1 MERKWREHVEC
12 VLRKDICM
20 RRSKAVISTQYPRLY
35 IHSIRNSHRTSIRA
49 RHATGLMGSHQSMQ
63 TMPRCLD
70 ANGLAFGAGTQP
82 TLQNALP
89 LSLSLPHQATP
100 ITDIDA
106 KQRRRRKMKIEKQA
120 AALVEKKNKNNI
132 NKKKNTT
139 RKNTKRNT
147 TTTAT
152 TENTQILICRHFSR
166 Y

>member
-20 RRSKAVISTQYPRLY
+20 RRSKAVISTKYPRLY
-35 IHSIRNSHRTSIRA
+35 IHSIRNSHR
-49 RHATGLMGSHQSMQ
+49 HATGLMDSHQSMQ

-89 LSLSLPHQATP
+89 LPLSVTP
-100 ITDIDA
+100 SSSNTDN
-106 KQRRRRKMKIEKQA
+106 RHRCET
-120 AALVEKKNKNNI
+120 KKEEENEDWKTGSSISGKKNNI
-132 NKKKNTT
+132 NTKNIQEKTQKEIPQQQQQ
-139 RKNTKRNT
+139 RKTLK
-147 TTTAT
+147 
-152 TENTQILICRHFSR
+152 

>member
-35 IHSIRNSHRTSIRA
+35 IHSIRNSHL
-49 RHATGLMGSHQSMQ
+49 HATGLMASHQSMQ

-120 AALVEKKNKNNI
+120 AALVEQKKQKQHQQE
-132 NKKKNTT
+132 KKIQEKTQKEIQQQQQ
-139 RKNTKRNT
+139 RKTLK
-147 TTTAT
+147 
-152 TENTQILICRHFSR
+152 

>member
-20 RRSKAVISTQYPRLY
+20 RRSKAVISTCIQGY
-35 IHSIRNSHRTSIRA
+35 ISIRNIRNSHRPRPDTQLGRWI
-49 RHATGLMGSHQSMQ
+49 HINQCK
-63 TMPRCLD
+63 RCLD

-82 TLQNALP
+82 TLQKCLPPRSLSHALP
-89 LSLSLPHQATP
+89 LSLPHQPTP

-106 KQRRRRKMKIEKQA
+106 KQRRRKMKIEKQA
-120 AALVEKKNKNNI
+120 AALVEKKTTTST
-132 NKKKNTT
+132 KKKIQE
-139 RKNTKRNT
+139 KNTKRNT
-147 TTTAT
+147 TT

>member
-49 RHATGLMGSHQSMQ
+49 RHATGLMASHQSMQ
-63 TMPRCLD
+63 TMPRCQWISLWGRY
-70 ANGLAFGAGTQP
+70 ATHSTKCSPFP
-82 TLQNALP
+82 S

-106 KQRRRRKMKIEKQA
+106 KQRTRRKMKIEKQA
-120 AALVEKKNKNNI
+120 AALVEKK
-132 NKKKNTT
+132 TT
-139 RKNTKRNT
+139 ST
-147 TTTAT
+147 
-152 TENTQILICRHFSR
+152 
-166 Y
+166 

>member
-35 IHSIRNSHRTSIRA
+35 IHSIRNSHR
-49 RHATGLMGSHQSMQ
+49 HATGLMASHQSMQ

-82 TLQNALP
+82 TLQNALPLP

-120 AALVEKKNKNNI
+120 AALVEKK
-132 NKKKNTT
+132 TT
-139 RKNTKRNT
+139 ST
-147 TTTAT
+147 
-152 TENTQILICRHFSR
+152 
-166 Y
+166 